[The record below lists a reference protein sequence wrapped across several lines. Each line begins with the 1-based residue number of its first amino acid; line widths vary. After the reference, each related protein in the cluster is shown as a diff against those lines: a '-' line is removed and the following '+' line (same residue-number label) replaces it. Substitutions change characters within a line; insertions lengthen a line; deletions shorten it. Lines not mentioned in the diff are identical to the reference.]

1 LMVLNDITFLAPL
14 DKTQIR
20 SAMAEVIKYG
30 IIMNE
35 PLFEYIEA
43 GPPYD
48 YARIVA
54 MCCRDKAVIV
64 AGDEREGGLRR
75 VLNFGHT
82 LGHAVEKGSGY
93 KILHG
98 EAVAV
103 GMLFAAWLSR
113 ERGLLNGNDHTRI
126 RDLILGQG
134 IIPEGLELPSAEE
147 AMHAMSLDKKGT
159 QTGIHFVLTPSI
171 GDVTV
176 QKLTEIEVLEAYK
189 GFADGYAR
197 GL

>member
-1 LMVLNDITFLAPL
+1 
-14 DKTQIR
+14 
-20 SAMAEVIKYG
+20 MAEVIKYG
-30 IIMNE
+30 IIMNRQ
-35 PLFEYIEA
+35 LFEYIES

-48 YARIVA
+48 YARIVS
-54 MCCRDKAVIV
+54 MCSRDKAAIV

-82 LGHAVEKGSGY
+82 LGHALEKGSGY
-93 KILHG
+93 TILHG
-98 EAVAV
+98 EAVAA

-113 ERGLLNGNDHTRI
+113 ERGLLDPAGYSRI
-126 RDLILGQG
+126 RDIIKRLE
-134 IIPEGLELPSAEE
+134 IIPPGLKLTGPEE
-147 AMHAMSLDKKGT
+147 SIRSMSLDKKGS
-159 QTGIHFVLTPSI
+159 QAGIHFVLTPSI

-176 QKLTEIEVLEAYK
+176 QKLTEIEVLEAYR